1 MFIVVFIGVS
11 FAKWGDVDSY
21 IKRVC
26 IR

>member
-11 FAKWGDVDSY
+11 FAKWGAVDSY